1 MKALVIGES
10 KINIIAQKNGKVNV
24 NGEFYYDDFIEC
36 GSGSACN
43 VAYALGKYKLD
54 SYLASVVGDDSY
66 GTIIKKELEEEG
78 VHTEYVE
85 TAYEKRTSISFI
97 TIDPETKEKV
107 VNNISKEKLLL
118 KKSEVQ
124 FEPDIIYTDG
134 YDYGATLSL
143 LNRFPERPSVI
154 GAKRCD
160 KEVLELCK
168 YCKYIIASKEFAE
181 WLSGT
186 KIDFNNPGS
195 LVTVYST
202 MLNKLVRKEIIIT
215 LEDQGALYI
224 NNNQIK
230 VMPGL
235 KLDVKDTTGSG
246 DIFRA
251 AFIYAITQNYDIEK
265 MVTFANIAAG
275 LTCGKI
281 GTREAVPEMSEIMT
295 YFKQKYPDQVV
306 APAETPTAAPTPA
319 PETTTPASTA
329 EAQPASESNQSASNQ

>member
-10 KINIIAQKNGKVNV
+10 KYNIIAQKNEKADL
-24 NGEFYYDDFIEC
+24 NGDNNYNDFMEC
-36 GSGSACN
+36 GGGSACN
-43 VAYALGKYKLD
+43 VAYALGKYNMD
-54 SYLASVVGDDSY
+54 SYLASAVGDDTY
-66 GTIIKKELEEEG
+66 GSIIKKELEQVN
-78 VHTEYVE
+78 VHTEYIE
-85 TAYEKRTSISFI
+85 TAYEKRTPLSFI
-97 TIDPETKEKV
+97 TLDSKTNEKV
-107 VNNISKEKLLL
+107 VNNICKEKLLL
-118 KKSEVQ
+118 KKNEVQ

-143 LNRFPERPSVI
+143 LNRFSERPSVI
-154 GAKRCD
+154 GAKKCD
-160 KEVLELCK
+160 KEIFELCK

-181 WLSGT
+181 WVTGT

-202 MLNKLVRKEIIIT
+202 LLNKLVKKEIIIT

-251 AFIYAITQNYDIEK
+251 AFMYAITQKYDIEK
-265 MVTFANIAAG
+265 IVTFANIAAG

-281 GTREAVPEMSEIMT
+281 GTREAIPDMSEIMN
-295 YFKQKYPDQVV
+295 YFKQKYPDQITT
-306 APAETPTAAPTPA
+306 APAESQD
-319 PETTTPASTA
+319 AS
-329 EAQPASESNQSASNQ
+329 ASETEPKAEGNPSADNK

>member
-10 KINIIAQKNGKVNV
+10 KLNIMAMKKGQVVV
-24 NGEFYYDDFIEC
+24 NGENNYDDFIEC

-43 VAYALGKYKLD
+43 VAYALGKYKMD
-54 SYLASVVGDDSY
+54 SYLASVVGDDTF
-66 GTIIKKELEEEG
+66 GNIVKKELEAEG

-85 TAYEKRTSISFI
+85 TAYEKRTTLSFI
-97 TIDPETKEKV
+97 TLDLETQEKTIS
-107 VNNISKEKLLL
+107 NITKEKLLL

-134 YDYGATLSL
+134 YDYGATLAL
-143 LNRFPERPSVI
+143 LNRFTNRPSVI
-154 GAKRCD
+154 GAKKCD

-168 YCKYIIASKEFAE
+168 YCKYIVASKEFAE

-195 LVTVYST
+195 LVTVYSA
-202 MLNKLVRKEIIIT
+202 MLKKLINKEIVIT

-251 AFIYAITQNYDIEK
+251 AFIYAVSQGYDIEK
-265 MVTFANIAAG
+265 IITFANIAAG
-275 LTCGKI
+275 LTCGKV
-281 GTREAVPEMSEIMT
+281 GTREAVPGISDIMT
-295 YFKQKYPDQVV
+295 YFKQKYPDQ
-306 APAETPTAAPTPA
+306 APAPQGTD
-319 PETTTPASTA
+319 
-329 EAQPASESNQSASNQ
+329 ESNQSASN